1 MSKWLL
7 LLAAFTVGV
16 ISAGAAPPARKSA
29 PANKASAAAARGS
42 HRPAPSVRSN
52 APRSAASRVR
62 GRGRGARPVVTQRR
76 RYGQPQPTEDRYREI
91 QQALA
96 SRGYLQRE
104 PAGDWKSDCEEAL
117 KRFQKDQNLP
127 PNGRIT
133 SLSLIALGLGP
144 KRDSAPVAATVEPTP

>member
-1 MSKWLL
+1 MPKWLL
-7 LLAAFTVGV
+7 LLAALAVWGFN
-16 ISAGAAPPARKSA
+16 AGAAPPARKAA
-29 PANKASAAAARGS
+29 PAHKPSAVSARAVQRHGS
-42 HRPAPSVRSN
+42 TSRANP
-52 APRSAASRVR
+52 PRTATR
-62 GRGRGARPVVTQRR
+62 GRHRGRGAQPVVTQRR

-104 PAGDWKSDCEEAL
+104 PAGDWKADCEEAL

-144 KRDSAPVAATVEPTP
+144 KRDSAPVVAAAEPTP

>member
-1 MSKWLL
+1 MPKWLL
-7 LLAAFTVGV
+7 LLSALTVGV
-16 ISAGAAPPARKSA
+16 IVAGAAPPARKSPPA
-29 PANKASAAAARGS
+29 PKGPAAVARGS
-42 HRPAPSVRSN
+42 HRPAQSARAN
-52 APRSAASRVR
+52 ASRSAASRGRSR
-62 GRGRGARPVVTQRR
+62 GRGVRPVVTQRR
-76 RYGQPQPTEDRYREI
+76 RYGQPQPTEDRYLEI

-104 PAGDWKSDCEEAL
+104 PTGDWKPDCEEAL

-144 KRDSAPVAATVEPTP
+144 KRDSSPVTAAAEPTP

>member
-1 MSKWLL
+1 MPKWLL
-7 LLAAFTVGV
+7 LLAAFAVGL
-16 ISAGAAPPARKSA
+16 ISAGAAPPSRKSA
-29 PANKASAAAARGS
+29 PTTKAPAAARGS
-42 HRPAPSVRSN
+42 HRPAPSVRAN
-52 APRSAASRVR
+52 APRSAASRGR
-62 GRGRGARPVVTQRR
+62 GRGRSARPVVTQRR

-104 PAGDWKSDCEEAL
+104 PAGDWKADCEEAL

-144 KRDSAPVAATVEPTP
+144 KRDTPPVAAAAEPTP

>member
-7 LLAAFTVGV
+7 LLAALAVWGFN
-16 ISAGAAPPARKSA
+16 AGAAPPTRRAV
-29 PANKASAAAARGS
+29 PANK
-42 HRPAPSVRSN
+42 PSVVSAREAQRHSSTSRANPHRTATRSRN
-52 APRSAASRVR
+52 
-62 GRGRGARPVVTQRR
+62 RGRGAQPVATQRR
-76 RYGQPQPTEDRYREI
+76 RSGQPQPTEDRYREI

-96 SRGYLQRE
+96 SRGYLARE

-144 KRDSAPVAATVEPTP
+144 KRDSAPVVAAAEPTP

>member
-1 MSKWLL
+1 MPNWLL
-7 LLAAFTVGV
+7 LLAALTVGV
-16 ISAGAAPPARKSA
+16 IVAGAAPPTRKSPPA
-29 PANKASAAAARGS
+29 PKGPAAVAPGSQRPAQSARG
-42 HRPAPSVRSN
+42 N
-52 APRSAASRVR
+52 ASRSAASRGRNR
-62 GRGRGARPVVTQRR
+62 GRGLRPVVTQRR
-76 RYGQPQPTEDRYREI
+76 RSGQPQPTEDRYREI

-104 PAGDWKSDCEEAL
+104 PAGDWKADCEEAL

-144 KRDSAPVAATVEPTP
+144 KRDSAPVAAAAEPTP